1 MLPMPGGSYCGQSH
15 LVQQDEALVGGC
27 IAGVSQEQG
36 PVAVVIQP
44 FQCLY
49 PVQVADDGG

>member
-1 MLPMPGGSYCGQSH
+1 MPGDPYCCQSH
-15 LVQQDEALVGGC
+15 HVQQDEALAGGC
-27 IAGVSQEQG
+27 IAGVGQEQG